1 VLIYAKMLV
10 FIDDS
15 GDPGFKLHK
24 GSSKIFVIALII
36 FDDELEAEKTS
47 LSIKEL
53 RRKLK
58 VSDRYEFK
66 FNKTNRKFRNNFFK
80 AVKDFNFRI
89 RAIVVTK
96 EEIYSSHLKNY
107 IENFYNYVIM
117 QVLKHNGETIKNA
130 RLKFDKRGE
139 RILRNQLR
147 VYLSRQLD
155 NKNKKIFKDLKFVD
169 SRQNTLVQLADMVAG
184 AVFSS
189 FSRKDKSYLEILKKA
204 KRIED
209 IWPFK

>member
-1 VLIYAKMLV
+1 MLV

-24 GSSKIFVIALII
+24 GSSRIFVIALIV

-58 VSDRYEFK
+58 VSDKYEFK

-80 AVKDFNFRI
+80 TVNNFKFRI
-89 RAIVVTK
+89 RAIVVKK
-96 EEIYSSHLKNY
+96 EIIYSPHLKNY

-117 QVLKHNGETIKNA
+117 QVLKHTGGKIKNA
-130 RLKFDKRGE
+130 KLKFDKRGE
-139 RILRNQLR
+139 RVLRNQLR
-147 VYLSRQLD
+147 TYLSRELD
-155 NKNKKIFKDLKFVD
+155 NKNRKVFKDLKFVD

-184 AVFSS
+184 AIFSS
-189 FSRKDKSYLEILKKA
+189 FSGKDKSYFEILKKA
-204 KRIED
+204 GRVED
-209 IWPFK
+209 VWPFK